1 MGASMVNLLL
11 KRLLVRAAA
20 ALLVGAALAGPAAAQ
35 PVLQTSAEALEQ
47 DAREF
52 ASQSGLDLEEA
63 LGRLRFQEESVA
75 ATDRLRALHAKRLAG
90 LLIEHRPDHRV
101 VVLLTGRK
109 KVPNETLVA
118 GGRSVPVVFRTGAK
132 ATQAQVVAAIRRH
145 QAEIRSTLDRPPGM
159 GADPRTGELV
169 ILVNRKDAEWHGA
182 DELDA
187 RFEALTRV
195 PVRIRVMDG
204 EEADLGL
211 EGGARVDGLV
221 AETGRRQYCTSG
233 FVVTDG
239 TRTGLVT
246 AAHCP
251 DSLTYR
257 DPRGGAIPLTFLGQ
271 WGWSFQDVQLHLGEA
286 EHSPLFYADADKK
299 VARTITGARG
309 RASTRVGDIVCRRGE
324 TSGYGCSEVELV
336 DYAPP
341 GDLCGGPCAPTWVT
355 VKGACRGGDSGGPV
369 FTGTVALGIVKGGG
383 THSRSG
389 KCDYWFYMPV
399 DFMPDGWSVLT
410 ETGPAILPQ
419 RLAERSTSRRA
430 K

>member
-1 MGASMVNLLL
+1 MN
-11 KRLLVRAAA
+11 
-20 ALLVGAALAGPAAAQ
+20 
-35 PVLQTSAEALEQ
+35 
-47 DAREF
+47 
-52 ASQSGLDLEEA
+52 
-63 LGRLRFQEESVA
+63 
-75 ATDRLRALHAKRLAG
+75 
-90 LLIEHRPDHRV
+90 
-101 VVLLTGRK
+101 
-109 KVPNETLVA
+109 
-118 GGRSVPVVFRTGAK
+118 
-132 ATQAQVVAAIRRH
+132 
-145 QAEIRSTLDRPPGM
+145 
-159 GADPRTGELV
+159 
-169 ILVNRKDAEWHGA
+169 
-182 DELDA
+182 
-187 RFEALTRV
+187 
-195 PVRIRVMDG
+195 G

-211 EGGARVDGLV
+211 EGGARVDGIV

-257 DPRGGAIPLTFLGQ
+257 DPRGGDIPLTFVGQ

-286 EHSPLFYADADKK
+286 EHSPVFYADAEKK
-299 VARTITGARG
+299 VGRTITAARG

-324 TSGYGCSEVELV
+324 TSGYACSEVELTE
-336 DYAPP
+336 YAPP

-410 ETGPAILPQ
+410 EAGPAILPQ
-419 RLAERSTSRRA
+419 RAAERSTSRRA

>member
-1 MGASMVNLLL
+1 MVTLFP
-11 KRLLVRAAA
+11 KRLLARAAA
-20 ALLVGAALAGPAAAQ
+20 AMLVGAVLVAGPAAAQ

-52 ASQSGLDLEEA
+52 ASQSGLPVEEA

-75 ATDRLRALHAKRLAG
+75 ATDRLRALHARRLAG
-90 LLIEHRPDHRV
+90 VVIEHRPDHRV

-109 KVPNETLVA
+109 KVPDETLVA

-132 ATQAQVVAAIRRH
+132 ATQAQVIAAIRRH
-145 QAEIRSTLDRPPGM
+145 QADIRATLDRAPGM

-169 ILVNRKDAEWHGA
+169 VLVNRKDAEWHGA

-204 EEADLGL
+204 EEADLGV
-211 EGGARVDGLV
+211 EGGARVDGIV

>member
-1 MGASMVNLLL
+1 MGKASFQNLMA
-11 KRLLVRAAA
+11 RAAA
-20 ALLVGAALAGPAAAQ
+20 ALLLAAVLTHPAAAQ
-35 PVLQTSAEALEQ
+35 PAIQAPAEALAQ
-47 DAREF
+47 DAAEF
-52 ASQSGLDLEEA
+52 ARESGLPPEEA

-75 ATDRLRALHAKRLAG
+75 ATDLLRAQYADRLAG
-90 LLIEHRPDHRV
+90 LYIQHRPDHRV
-101 VVLLTGRK
+101 VVVLTGRK
-109 KVPNETLVA
+109 KVPPRTITA
-118 GGRSVPVVFRTGAK
+118 GGVSVPVIFRTGAK
-132 ATQAQVVAAIRRH
+132 ATQAQVIAAMRRH
-145 QAEIRSTLDRPPGM
+145 QGQIRSTLDRAPGM

-169 ILVNRKDAEWHGA
+169 VLVSRKDAEWHGR

-187 RFEALTRV
+187 QFEVLTRV

-204 EEADLGL
+204 EEADLGV
-211 EGGARVDGLV
+211 EGGARVDGL
-221 AETGRRQYCTSG
+221 APETGRRQYCTSG

-239 TRTGLVT
+239 ARTGLVT

-257 DPRGGAIPLTFLGQ
+257 DPQGGDIPLTFLGQ

-336 DYAPP
+336 EYAPP

-410 ETGPAILPQ
+410 ETGPAVLPQ
-419 RLAERSTSRRA
+419 RVAERSTSRRA

>member
-1 MGASMVNLLL
+1 MS
-11 KRLLVRAAA
+11 
-20 ALLVGAALAGPAAAQ
+20 
-35 PVLQTSAEALEQ
+35 
-47 DAREF
+47 
-52 ASQSGLDLEEA
+52 
-63 LGRLRFQEESVA
+63 
-75 ATDRLRALHAKRLAG
+75 
-90 LLIEHRPDHRV
+90 
-101 VVLLTGRK
+101 
-109 KVPNETLVA
+109 
-118 GGRSVPVVFRTGAK
+118 
-132 ATQAQVVAAIRRH
+132 
-145 QAEIRSTLDRPPGM
+145 
-159 GADPRTGELV
+159 
-169 ILVNRKDAEWHGA
+169 
-182 DELDA
+182 
-187 RFEALTRV
+187 
-195 PVRIRVMDG
+195 G

-211 EGGARVDGLV
+211 EGGARVDGVV

-239 TRTGLVT
+239 ARTGLVT

-257 DPRGGAIPLTFLGQ
+257 DPQGGDIPLTFLGQ

-286 EHSPLFYADADKK
+286 EHSPLFYADAEKK
-299 VARTITGARG
+299 VARTITAARS
-309 RASTRVGDIVCRRGE
+309 RVSTRVGDIVCRRGE
-324 TSGYGCSEVELV
+324 TSGYGCSEVELAE
-336 DYAPP
+336 YAPP

-410 ETGPAILPQ
+410 ESGPAILPQ
-419 RLAERSTSRRA
+419 RVAERSTSRRA

>member
-1 MGASMVNLLL
+1 MGKAASKILLI
-11 KRLLVRAAA
+11 RAVA
-20 ALLVGAALAGPAAAQ
+20 ALLLAACLARPAAAQ
-35 PVLQTSAEALEQ
+35 PAIQAPAEALEQ
-47 DAREF
+47 DAGEW
-52 ASQSGLDLEEA
+52 AAQSGLVMDEA

-75 ATDRLRALHAKRLAG
+75 ATDRLRALYSKRLAG
-90 LLIEHRPDHRV
+90 LTIQHRPDHRV

-109 KVPNETLVA
+109 KVPAQTITA

-132 ATQAQVVAAIRRH
+132 GTQAQVVAAIRRH
-145 QAEIRSTLDRPPGM
+145 QAEIRSSLDRAPGM

-182 DELDA
+182 KDLDA
-187 RFEALTRV
+187 RFEALTGV

-204 EEADLGL
+204 EEADLGV
-211 EGGARVDGLV
+211 EGGARVDGVV

-257 DPRGGAIPLTFLGQ
+257 DPQGGDIPLSFLGQ
-271 WGWSFQDVQLHLGEA
+271 WGWSFQDVQLHLGQA

-299 VARTITGARG
+299 VARTITAARG

-324 TSGYGCSEVELV
+324 TSGYGCSEVELAE
-336 DYAPP
+336 YAPP

-355 VKGACRGGDSGGPV
+355 VKGVCRGGDSGGPV

-399 DFMPDGWSVLT
+399 DFLPDGWSVLT

-419 RLAERSTSRRA
+419 RVAERSTSRRA

>member
-1 MGASMVNLLL
+1 MGASMVNLLS
-11 KRLLVRAAA
+11 KRLLVRGAA
-20 ALLVGAALAGPAAAQ
+20 ALLVGAALTGPAAAQ

-52 ASQSGLDLEEA
+52 ASLSGLAFEEA

-90 LLIEHRPDHRV
+90 LVIEHRPDHRV

-109 KVPNETLVA
+109 KVPNETLFA
-118 GGRSVPVVFRTGAK
+118 GGRSVPVVFRTGAN
-132 ATQAQVVAAIRRH
+132 ATQGQVVAAIRRH
-145 QAEIRSTLDRPPGM
+145 QAEIRSTLDRAPGM

-169 ILVNRKDAEWHGA
+169 VLVNRKDAEWHGA

-204 EEADLGL
+204 EEADLGV
-211 EGGARVDGLV
+211 EGGARVDGIV

-299 VARTITGARG
+299 VARTITAARG

>member
-1 MGASMVNLLL
+1 MAKAPFKTVLT
-11 KRLLVRAAA
+11 RTAA
-20 ALLVGAALAGPAAAQ
+20 ALLIAYALARPAAAQ
-35 PVLQTSAEALEQ
+35 PVIQSPQQALEQ
-47 DAREF
+47 DAHEF
-52 ASQSGLDLEEA
+52 AAQAGLSPEEA
-63 LGRLRFQEESVA
+63 LQRLRFQEESVA
-75 ATDRLRALHAKRLAG
+75 ATDRLRKQYADRVAG
-90 LLIEHRPDHRV
+90 LYIQHRPDHRV
-101 VVLLTGRK
+101 VVVLTGRK
-109 KVPNETLVA
+109 KVPAQTITA
-118 GGRSVPVVFRTGAK
+118 GGLSVPVIFRTGAK

-145 QAEIRSTLDRPPGM
+145 QAEIRSTLDRAPGM

-169 ILVNRKDAEWHGA
+169 VLVNRKDAEWHGA

-187 RFEALTRV
+187 EFEALTEV

-211 EGGARVDGLV
+211 EGGARVDGVV

-239 TRTGLVT
+239 ARTGLVT

-257 DPRGGAIPLTFLGQ
+257 DPQGGDIPLTFLGQ

-286 EHSPLFYADADKK
+286 EHSPLFYADAEKK

-324 TSGYGCSEVELV
+324 TSGYGCSEVELAE
-336 DYAPP
+336 YAPP

-399 DFMPDGWSVLT
+399 DFLPEGWSVLT
-410 ETGPAILPQ
+410 GSGPAILPQ
-419 RLAERSTSRRA
+419 RLAERSTRRRA

>member
-1 MGASMVNLLL
+1 V
-11 KRLLVRAAA
+11 V
-20 ALLVGAALAGPAAAQ
+20 
-35 PVLQTSAEALEQ
+35 
-47 DAREF
+47 
-52 ASQSGLDLEEA
+52 
-63 LGRLRFQEESVA
+63 
-75 ATDRLRALHAKRLAG
+75 
-90 LLIEHRPDHRV
+90 IEHRPDHRV

-109 KVPNETLVA
+109 KVPDETLVA

-132 ATQAQVVAAIRRH
+132 ATQAQVIAAIRRH
-145 QAEIRSTLDRPPGM
+145 QADIRATLDRAPGM

-169 ILVNRKDAEWHGA
+169 VLVNRKDAEWHGA

-204 EEADLGL
+204 EEADLGV
-211 EGGARVDGLV
+211 EGGARVDGIV